1 MDVWNILIFI
11 FTCIVSYL
19 LGGMSIARLIT
30 KREKAGG
37 INNQGSGNPG
47 TMNMLRTHG
56 LGFGLFTLLCDALK
70 GAIPALFGLL
80 YFGELFGT
88 TVGYIS
94 LYLFGFFAVVGHIFP
109 VYYKFKGG
117 KGIATTFGVF
127 MVADPISTL
136 ILFAILFVTLYF
148 IKIGSI
154 VSFLFISVDAIVQ
167 LFRDEMDGNWF
178 AIIVMLL
185 MIVLD
190 FYAHRANIV
199 RIIEDKENSAD
210 LQEAM
215 SKDLNKLKSKK
226 KGEKTEESK
235 KEEDKMHKKSVKKSD
250 KVVENTTKQEEI

>member
-1 MDVWNILIFI
+1 MILRDILILVFGAI
-11 FTCIVSYL
+11 FSYL
-19 LGGMSIARLIT
+19 LGGISVARIITSRKKEGSIV
-30 KREKAGG
+30 
-37 INNQGSGNPG
+37 NNGSGNPG

-56 LGFGLFTLLCDALK
+56 MGFGLFTLLCDALK
-70 GAIPALFGLL
+70 GAIPGLFGLL
-80 YFGELFGT
+80 YFGGLYGT

-109 VYYKFKGG
+109 IYYNFKGG

-127 MVADPISTL
+127 MVADPISTS
-136 ILFAILFVTLYF
+136 ILFVILFVTLYF

-154 VSFLFISVDAIVQ
+154 VSFLFISIDAIVQ

-185 MIVLD
+185 MIILD

-210 LQEAM
+210 LQEAF
-215 SKDLNKLKSKK
+215 SKDINKLKN
-226 KGEKTEESK
+226 
-235 KEEDKMHKKSVKKSD
+235 KSYLLTCKA
-250 KVVENTTKQEEI
+250 